1 MNRTDPPLDAAVLEA
16 GIQWLVR
23 MRFDVPDAATVER
36 FERWLGESPE
46 HERAWQSVSQ
56 AGERFAN
63 LPPALSRRT
72 LGGVRERMSR
82 RQSLKML
89 GLFAASGALLWQ
101 AREHTPLPGLMA
113 QYRSDVGERRLVEL
127 GEGSRIHMNSDSAF
141 DSAFDG
147 QSWRIR
153 LYRGELLVEVAGE
166 DRRPLWVMGRDGQVR
181 GQASRFLLNQHH
193 SGFSTLAVR
202 DGEVSLFGD
211 PQTTAVARVAAGEQ
225 VRFDADGVRPALSD
239 GLDPWAW
246 TDGVIRAADMRLDAF
261 LSELS
266 RHRRGLLVCRDEVA
280 HLRVS
285 GTYQLDDTR
294 QILGLLAL
302 ALPVRVD
309 YRTDYWV
316 TVSARA

>member
-1 MNRTDPPLDAAVLEA
+1 MNRTDAPLDAAVLEA

-23 MRFDVPDAATVER
+23 MRFDTPDAATVET
-36 FERWLGESPE
+36 FERWLDESPE
-46 HERAWQSVSQ
+46 HVRAWQSVSQ

-63 LPPALSRRT
+63 LPAALSRRT
-72 LGGVRERMSR
+72 LGGARERMSR

-89 GLFAASGALLWQ
+89 GLFAASGALLWHG
-101 AREHTPLPGLMA
+101 REHAPLPGMLA
-113 QYRSDVGERRLVEL
+113 EYRSGVGERRLVEL

-141 DSAFDG
+141 DTAFDG
-147 QSWRIR
+147 QYRRIR
-153 LYRGELLVEVAGE
+153 LYRGELLIETSGE

-181 GQASRFLLNQHH
+181 GDASRFLLNQHH

-202 DGEVSLFGD
+202 DGEVSLFAD
-211 PQTTAVARVAAGEQ
+211 PQTAAVAHVAAGEQ
-225 VRFDADGVRPALSD
+225 VRFGGEGVRPAASD

-246 TDGVIRAADMRLDAF
+246 SDGVIRASDMRLDAF
-261 LSELS
+261 LNELS
-266 RHRRGLLVCRDEVA
+266 RHRRGLLLCSDEVA

-285 GTYQLDDTR
+285 GTYQLEDTR
-294 QILGLLAL
+294 QILGLLAI